1 MGTLRLR
8 LQLSPTNQSPT
19 HRSMVTQ
26 TKEKPYSKM
35 FHKSL
40 SLEMWALY
48 FKMTTYLNSMEGI
61 NFIQKL

>member
-1 MGTLRLR
+1 METLRLR
-8 LQLSPTNQSPT
+8 LQLSSTNQSPT

-26 TKEKPYSKM
+26 RKEKPYSKM
-35 FHKSL
+35 FHKAL

-48 FKMTTYLNSMEGI
+48 FKMTTYLNNMEGI